1 MRHQTFFLYKLPKV
15 TSLPHQIHRHF
26 FKQIH
31 FSLSLNTGLKYVF
44 LKKKN
49 DSRIIL
55 ILLFSKNKENTAGD
69 LSMGNCEEHFNFAQE
84 VASEIL
90 MLKFKFSELHSF
102 LITRCY

>member
-1 MRHQTFFLYKLPKV
+1 M
-15 TSLPHQIHRHF
+15 
-26 FKQIH
+26 
-31 FSLSLNTGLKYVF
+31 F